1 MDINTLGAIAILAVV
16 VLTAFYLFQRVKA
29 AAKQDHL
36 KQKSMPRTN
45 LSQGLSLVKIQK

>member
-29 AAKQDHL
+29 HGEAEPFEAEMDTCL
-36 KQKSMPRTN
+36 ERT
-45 LSQGLSLVKIQK
+45 